1 MKPDFKFLFRRR
13 KKLTSLLGLA
23 LDGSRL
29 DGVVLKRANGALQPL
44 QTFSIPL
51 TLDPLTAAPELV
63 GREIRNGLDAAG
75 VHERHC
81 VLGLPLKWVLTA
93 QTELPPL
100 PEADAASLLQ
110 LEAERGFPADVATL
124 QIANSRVPLAGDKK
138 QVLLVAIPQ
147 PHLLALEKVLV
158 AAKLKPVSFTLGI
171 SALQYP
177 GAEKSGGV
185 LALVIGAEG
194 VGLQITAGGGLAALR
209 ALEGAVENETGR
221 PVLHAEMVARET
233 RITLGQLPAEVGA
246 AVKRIRVFGPREL
259 AQPLVDE
266 LELKF
271 GPVGLTVERVTACAP
286 DEFGLT
292 LPVGAPVS
300 AAFCLAARRLA
311 EQPPVFEFQPP
322 HPGLVE
328 QFVTKYS
335 SGRWRTAGLAGL
347 AAGVLFAGVFGWQQ
361 IRLLSLRSQWTKISA
376 RVAQLETIQDE
387 IRQYRPWYDGS
398 FKHLAI
404 LRQLSLVFPEDGTVT
419 AKTIQVRDGNTVTCS
434 GAAQDNAG
442 LLAVQARLGAVPGVT
457 EVHWEQSRGNKPPIQ
472 FVFSFKFN
480 NGGSHEN

>member
-1 MKPDFKFLFRRR
+1 MKPDFKFLFHRR
-13 KKLTSLLGLA
+13 KKLTSVLGLA

-29 DGVVLKRANGALQPL
+29 DGVVLKRANGALQQL

-75 VHERHC
+75 VRERHC

-100 PEADAASLLQ
+100 PAADAASLLQ

-124 QIANSRVPLAGDKK
+124 QVADSRTPLAGGKK
-138 QVLLVAIPQ
+138 HVLLAAIPQ

-177 GAEKSGGV
+177 GAEKSSGV
-185 LALVIGAEG
+185 LALVIGEEG

-209 ALEGAVENETGR
+209 ALEGAVENEAGR

-233 RITLGQLPAEVGA
+233 RITLGPLPAEVGA
-246 AVKRIRVFGPREL
+246 AVKLIRIFGPREL
-259 AQPLVDE
+259 AQPLADE

-271 GPVGLTVERVTACAP
+271 EPAGLKVERVTAGAP

-300 AAFCLAARRLA
+300 AAFSLAARRLA
-311 EQPPVFEFQPP
+311 EQLPVFEFLPP
-322 HPGLVE
+322 RPGLVE
-328 QFVTKYS
+328 QFLAKYS

-347 AAGVLFAGVFGWQQ
+347 VVGLLFAGVFGWQQ
-361 IRLLSLRSQWTKISA
+361 VQLWSLRSQWTRMSA
-376 RVAQLETIQDE
+376 KVAQLESIQSN
-387 IRQYRPWYDGS
+387 IRQYRPWYDGT
-398 FKHLAI
+398 FKHLGV

-419 AKTIQVRDGNTVTCS
+419 AKNIQVRDGNTVTCS
-434 GAAQDNAG
+434 GTAQDNAA
-442 LLAVQARLGAVPGVT
+442 LLAVQARLGAVSGVT
-457 EVHWEQSRGNKPPIQ
+457 EVHWEQSRGNKPPVQ